1 MQAVGIQAGVDP
13 YDVLESGNI
22 LVFPSASLL
31 PAPKDR
37 EFLCG
42 IRQDGG
48 SYHKNI
54 AYRPARGKI
63 SGTGQLPPPTVS
75 RLRDILQQYSRA
87 AIAFTAAQLP
97 RYEAHWHS
105 DYASFRPVEERGRE
119 LPFTKRNDLL
129 HVDAFPTRPTNGG
142 LILRIFTNINPS
154 ENRVWITSDPF
165 AALAARCALDA
176 GLARIAK
183 LSPLDRVKRA
193 LGALGLPVR
202 AHSPYDRFMLA
213 FHDYLKKN
221 AEYQRSCPKYRF
233 EFGPGDTWL
242 VFTDVVPHSVESGQ
256 LAMEQTMIVSRDSL
270 AAPDR
275 APIAILEKLA
285 HTRLSS

>member
-1 MQAVGIQAGVDP
+1 MQAVGIKAGLDP

-22 LVFPSASLL
+22 LVFPDASLM
-31 PAPKDR
+31 PAPENR
-37 EFLCG
+37 EFLSG

-63 SGTGQLPPPTVS
+63 SGTGRLPPPTVS
-75 RLRDILQQYSRA
+75 RLRDILQEYSRA
-87 AIAFTAAQLP
+87 AIAFTASQLP
-97 RYEAHWHS
+97 RYQARWHS

-165 AALAARCALDA
+165 ASLAARCALDA
-176 GLARIAK
+176 GLARMAMP
-183 LSPLDRVKRA
+183 SPLDRIKRA
-193 LGALGLPVR
+193 LGVLGLPVK

-233 EFGPGDTWL
+233 EFGPGATWL

-270 AAPDR
+270 AAPDL

-285 HTRLSS
+285 GVRLSA